1 LNLEQI
7 YTEHKDLVYN
17 LALSYVQ
24 NIEDAEEITQ
34 DVFVKVYENLSS
46 FNGKSKISTWLYR
59 ITINKSLDFLK
70 AKKAQKRFAYI
81 TSIFK
86 DNTTSLK
93 YDEGHFNHPG
103 VLLEDKENLQ
113 RIFSAINRLNEKQ
126 KTVLILNKIEGRSQ
140 KEVAEIMELNIK
152 AVESLIFRAKNN
164 LHKLLNDKEGI

>member
-1 LNLEQI
+1 MNLEQI
-7 YTEHKDLVYN
+7 YAEHKNLVYN

-34 DVFVKVYENLSS
+34 DVFVKVHENLNS
-46 FNGKSKISTWLYR
+46 FNGEAKVSTWLYR

-70 AKKAQKRFAYI
+70 AKKAQKRFAFI

-86 DNTTSLK
+86 DNSTSLK
-93 YDEGHFNHPG
+93 HDAGHFNHPG
-103 VLLEDKENLQ
+103 VLMEDKESLQ
-113 RIFSAINRLNEKQ
+113 YIFSAINGLNENQ

-152 AVESLIFRAKNN
+152 AVESLIHRAKSN
-164 LHKLLNDKEGI
+164 LQKILNQKEGY